1 MFFNFEQIPT
11 NSPYVEAIWRNRP
24 EREGSFISLAVS
36 HWGLVVT
43 RHNGK
48 TSVTIRGPES
58 KATVA
63 YCPAD
68 AEHFGVYFKL
78 GTFMPFLPAGR
89 LRDGAIT
96 LPDSSSD
103 SFWMNSASWRI
114 PEFED
119 LEIFINKLVRGGL
132 LVYDPAVDAVLQGER
147 TELSVRSTQRKFLRA
162 IGLTYGGINQ
172 INRARH
178 AAILL
183 KQGVSILDTVNLAG
197 YADQPHL
204 TRSLKYYVGQTPAQL
219 IRERETTQ
227 LSLLFKTG

>member
-1 MFFNFEQIPT
+1 MFFNFEQIPSD
-11 NSPYVEAIWRNRP
+11 SPFVEAIWRNRP
-24 EREGSFISLAVS
+24 ERGGSFISMAVS

-48 TSVTIRGPES
+48 ISVTIRGPES
-58 KATVA
+58 KASVA
-63 YCPAD
+63 YCPPD

-103 SFWMNSASWRI
+103 SFWMNGASWRI

-119 LEIFINKLVRGGL
+119 LEIFINRLVRGGL
-132 LVYDPAVDAVLQGER
+132 LVYDPAIDVVLQGGR
-147 TELSVRSTQRKFLRA
+147 TDFSVRSMQRKFLRA
-162 IGLTYGGINQ
+162 LGLTHGGINQ
-172 INRARH
+172 INRARY
-178 AAILL
+178 ATILL
-183 KQGVSILDTVNLAG
+183 MQGVSILDTVSLAG

-204 TRSLKYYVGQTPAQL
+204 TRSLKYYIGQTPAQL
-219 IRERETTQ
+219 IRERESTQ
-227 LSLLFKTG
+227 LSFLFQTT